1 MTWADEVVW
10 TIPQAFP
17 HKAYEGAAFKDRV
30 AMLCQIA
37 SSEPGFSAAVSEGG
51 LYLEM
56 ADEARAILGPGT
68 EIGLVCGRDAAER
81 IATWDYG
88 RAGVFDEMLR
98 KYTLLVAARAGE
110 YLASARHR
118 DRIITLPVSGQL
130 GEISSTEI
138 RRRIARNEEWR
149 HLVPRAVAETVARI
163 Y

>member
-1 MTWADEVVW
+1 MAWADEVVW
-10 TIPQAFP
+10 TIPRSFP
-17 HKAYEGAAFKDRV
+17 HKAYEGAAFKDRI

-56 ADEARAILGPGT
+56 ADEARAILGPDT
-68 EIGLVCGRDAAER
+68 EIALVCGRDAAER

-88 RAGVFDEMLR
+88 RAGVFDQMLR

-110 YLASARHR
+110 YPVPARYK
-118 DRIITLPVSGQL
+118 DRIVALPLSGQL

-138 RRRIARNEEWR
+138 RRRIAQNEEWR
-149 HLVPRAVAETVARI
+149 HLVPDAVAETVARI